1 MTSKQTD
8 VASPLITTRPITR
21 LYSEKLRTGRKK
33 AGLTQKQ
40 AADAIGV
47 DQAVISRWERGDKQ
61 PTVQYL
67 MALAKTYGCKVSDL
81 MPRNQYPS
89 APLDPEE
96 RQEWVW
102 QRNARIQGVADVD
115 ATVKAWRDKRDKA
128 RERPSALPK
137 EKP

>member
-1 MTSKQTD
+1 
-8 VASPLITTRPITR
+8 V
-21 LYSEKLRTGRKK
+21 
-33 AGLTQKQ
+33 
-40 AADAIGV
+40 
-47 DQAVISRWERGDKQ
+47 SRWEAGTEQ
-61 PTVQYL
+61 PDYKSL
-67 MALAKTYGCKVSDL
+67 RALTGAYHCKASDL

-115 ATVKAWRDKRDKA
+115 ATVKAWREKRDKA